1 MRWLMTTLIIVTL
14 ALIALACEE
23 EEEGAA
29 TPTPAAT
36 EGASPEVAVTPEA
49 TPTPEPSGSRY
60 SEDDTEYKL
69 AVIDAGG
76 FVDLDDPSIDAYAR
90 ALDAA
95 EAKCTDK
102 RSLLGDYAVRAWQIL
117 AEEGVDVT
125 VLQALRAIDQSI
137 PDESPKLDCAEIMAA
152 WITLTRGP

>member
-1 MRWLMTTLIIVTL
+1 MWRWIALLLLPAVLLLTL
-14 ALIALACEE
+14 AGCEE
-23 EEEGAA
+23 KEDEGGLAA
-29 TPTPAAT
+29 TPTGAASPAA
-36 EGASPEVAVTPEA
+36 EVPPAA
-49 TPTPEPSGSRY
+49 TPTPEPSRSGY

-102 RSLLGDYAVRAWQIL
+102 RSLLGDYAVKAWQLL

-137 PDESPKLDCAEIMAA
+137 PDESPKLDCAEVMAA
-152 WITLTRGP
+152 WMVLMTAQ